1 MDKQNLI
8 QIETICYHY
17 KVEISFIKDL
27 ENIGLI
33 TVETYENTKF
43 IHEDKISDLEKMI
56 RLHNELNVNIEGIDI
71 VFNLLQKE
79 LKLKEELNALKSRLR
94 LYENE

>member
-1 MDKQNLI
+1 MDKQDLI
-8 QIETICYHY
+8 LIETICFHY

-33 TVETYENTKF
+33 NIETYENNKF
-43 IHEDKISDLEKMI
+43 IHQDKLSDLEKMI

-79 LKLKEELNALKSRLR
+79 LKLKEELEALKSRLR

>member
-8 QIETICYHY
+8 QIETICFHY
-17 KVEISFIKDL
+17 KIEVSFIKDL

-33 TVETYENTKF
+33 SIETYDNNKF
-43 IHEDKISDLEKMI
+43 IHQDKINDLEKII
-56 RLHNELNVNIEGIDI
+56 RIHNELNVNIEGIDV

>member
-1 MDKQNLI
+1 MNKQDLI
-8 QIETICYHY
+8 LIETICFHY

-33 TVETYENTKF
+33 TTETVENNKF
-43 IHEDKISDLEKMI
+43 IHQDKINDLEKMI

-71 VFNLLQKE
+71 VFNLLKKE
-79 LKLKEELNALKSRLR
+79 LKLKEELDALKSRLR

>member
-1 MDKQNLI
+1 MARQDLI
-8 QIETICYHY
+8 LIETICFHY
-17 KVEISFIKDL
+17 KIEISFIIEL

-33 TVETYENTKF
+33 KTETIENNKF
-43 IHEDKISDLEKMI
+43 IHQDKISDLEKMI

-79 LKLKEELNALKSRLR
+79 LKLKEELDALKSRLR

>member
-1 MDKQNLI
+1 MDKQDLI
-8 QIETICYHY
+8 LIETICFHY

-33 TVETYENTKF
+33 QIITFENNKF
-43 IHEDKISDLEKMI
+43 IRQDKLSDLEKMI
-56 RLHNELNVNIEGIDI
+56 RLHHELNVNIEGIDI

-79 LKLKEELNALKSRLR
+79 LKLKQELEALKSRLR
-94 LYENE
+94 LYEDD

>member
-1 MDKQNLI
+1 MDKQDLI
-8 QIETICYHY
+8 LIETLCFHY
-17 KVEISFIKDL
+17 KIEISFIKDL

-33 TVETYENTKF
+33 KVETFENNKF
-43 IHEDKISDLEKMI
+43 IHQDKISDLEKMI

>member
-8 QIETICYHY
+8 QIETICFHY
-17 KVEISFIKDL
+17 KIEVSFIKDL

-33 TVETYENTKF
+33 SVETYDNNKF
-43 IHEDKISDLEKMI
+43 IHQDKINDLEKII
-56 RLHNELNVNIEGIDI
+56 RLHNELNVNIEGIDV

>member
-56 RLHNELNVNIEGIDI
+56 RLHNELNVNIEGIDV

-79 LKLKEELNALKSRLR
+79 IQLKEELNALKSRLR

>member
-8 QIETICYHY
+8 QVETICFHY
-17 KVEISFIKDL
+17 KIETSFIKDL

-33 TVETYENTKF
+33 TIETYENNKF
-43 IHEDKISDLEKMI
+43 IHQDKISDLEKMI

-94 LYENE
+94 IYESE